1 MTAPKDGSMVLTV
14 EFCYC
19 LTGSSGGSVRHF
31 VQSVSRT
38 PSYIYTKVCV
48 LYEHR

>member
-1 MTAPKDGSMVLTV
+1 MTAPEDGSMVLTV

-19 LTGSSGGSVRHF
+19 LTGSLGGPIRHF

-38 PSYIYTKVCV
+38 PLYKYTKGSVF
-48 LYEHR
+48 YGYP